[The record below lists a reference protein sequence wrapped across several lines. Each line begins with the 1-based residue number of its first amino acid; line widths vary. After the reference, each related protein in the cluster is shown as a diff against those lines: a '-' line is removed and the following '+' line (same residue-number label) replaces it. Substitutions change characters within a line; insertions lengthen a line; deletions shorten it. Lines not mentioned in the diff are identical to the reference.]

1 VDASRILDATRAG
14 SKDAE
19 LQHLRGAQAM
29 KEQQQ
34 AEQSAT
40 RMKLQRKLSLQ
51 SSQLEMTEQA
61 QAALLQTAYGA
72 LLLDSLPLEA
82 CLVERAQL
90 RRRVAELLA

>member
-1 VDASRILDATRAG
+1 
-14 SKDAE
+14 
-19 LQHLRGAQAM
+19 M

-61 QAALLQTAYGA
+61 QAALQQTTEGL
-72 LLLDSLPLEA
+72 LLLDE

-90 RRRVAELLA
+90 RLPAAELLA